1 MIGWLGGEVRVRDP
15 LAGVVIVEAGG
26 VGYQVAVSW
35 QTFARVPEVGE
46 RCELFVHTHVRE
58 DVLALFGFATLEE
71 RRMFVL
77 LTSVPQVGPKLAI
90 SVLGGLPLV
99 ELVEAIGGGER
110 ATLER
115 IPGVGKRTAERI
127 LLDLADKVEALKGA
141 PGDATPVRVG
151 KDGSS
156 ALREEAQAVLVNLGW
171 KAKLVE
177 TALAKAL
184 DEEKPA
190 TELDPLVRRAL
201 AILMAR
207 G

>member
-35 QTFARVPEVGE
+35 QTFARVPEVGA

-58 DVLALFGFATLEE
+58 DVIALFGFATLEE

-99 ELVEAIGGGER
+99 ELVEAIGAGER

-127 LLDLADKVEALKGA
+127 LLDLAEKVEALKGA
-141 PGDATPVRVG
+141 PGDATPVRAG
-151 KDGSS
+151 KDAASG
-156 ALREEAQAVLVNLGW
+156 LREEAQAVLVNLGW

-184 DEEKPA
+184 DEEKAA
-190 TELDPLVRRAL
+190 TELDPLVRRTL